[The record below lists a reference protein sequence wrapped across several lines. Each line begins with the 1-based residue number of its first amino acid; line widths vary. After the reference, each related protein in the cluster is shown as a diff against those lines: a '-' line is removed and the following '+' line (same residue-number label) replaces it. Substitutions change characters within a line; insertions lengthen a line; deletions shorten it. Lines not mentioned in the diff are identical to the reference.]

1 MAGDRS
7 DERPEGI
14 EERLRSSLR
23 AYADLVDVPADQ
35 LPTSVPAVPRRAAV
49 RRWRGAVLAAA
60 AAAAVVT
67 GSVWLAT
74 GDRSGPVDAT
84 ATGAERADS
93 AAEPSES
100 GSAAAAGAADDLALP
115 SAPELGV
122 AYVVDLYTHCGVYG
136 IDVDGVWFAADSPLV
151 EEGVRPPSGWGDPY
165 QRGTVTLTSAD
176 AAVFADDAGHVVPL
190 RAAEESA
197 RPAPCD

>member
-1 MAGDRS
+1 MTGDRS

-23 AYADLVDVPADQ
+23 AYADLVDAPAGE
-35 LPTSVPAVPRRAAV
+35 LPKASSSAPRRAAV
-49 RRWRGAVLAAA
+49 RRWRGALLAAA

-74 GDRSGPVDAT
+74 GDRSDQVDAT
-84 ATGAERADS
+84 ATGAEQADA
-93 AAEPSES
+93 AAEPPVNDTR
-100 GSAAAAGAADDLALP
+100 AAAEAGADAALP
-115 SAPELGV
+115 AEPEVGV
-122 AYVVDLYTHCGVYG
+122 AYVVDLYTHCGVHG
-136 IDVDGVWFAADSPLV
+136 IDVGGVWFAADPPLV
-151 EEGVRPPSGWGDPY
+151 EGAGNPPPGWGNPV

-176 AAVFADDAGHVVPL
+176 EAVFADEAGHVVLL
-190 RAAEESA
+190 RAADESA